1 MAGQFQQ
8 RRGRSRGGPSR
19 EREVKEFEQKVLE
32 VARVTRVT
40 AGGKRMRFRV
50 LAVIGDLKGRVGFAV
65 AKGSDVSQAI
75 TKATTRA
82 KKNLI
87 TIVTVNDTIPHAVT
101 MKHGASRLILKPAPR
116 GTGIIA
122 GGVVRPIFELSG
134 VGNVVSK
141 LLGTR
146 NKINN
151 VTATFKALQ
160 MLRTQSPSRK
170 PRVKEAPVQAQQQP
184 Q

>member
-50 LAVIGDLKGRVGFAV
+50 LAVIGDGKGRVGSAV

-82 KKNLI
+82 KKNMLTIPLI
-87 TIVTVNDTIPHAVT
+87 NGTIPHSVY
-101 MKHGASRLILKPAPR
+101 MKLGASKVLLKPAPR

-122 GGVVRPIFELSG
+122 GGVVRPIMELAG
-134 VGNVVSK
+134 VGNIVSK
-141 LLGTR
+141 LLGSR
-146 NKINN
+146 NKLNN
-151 VTATFKALQ
+151 VNATFAALRA
-160 MLRTQSPSRK
+160 LRTDSPSR
-170 PRVKEAPVQAQQQP
+170 QAKSRIASTEKIV
-184 Q
+184 